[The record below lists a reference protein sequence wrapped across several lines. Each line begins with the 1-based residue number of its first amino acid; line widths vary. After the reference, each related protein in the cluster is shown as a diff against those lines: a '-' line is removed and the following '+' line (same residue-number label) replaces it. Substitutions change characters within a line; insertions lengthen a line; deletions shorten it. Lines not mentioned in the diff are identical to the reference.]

1 MSSISATN
9 CNKAGMAVML
19 IMLVSWMLP
28 AQAGRQRDD
37 RLQLAQWAN
46 GQYQGA
52 GNRKYADSAASNGQR
67 YPPRHNNSY
76 ENPGYSN
83 ERSDRR
89 NSNARGYDSRN
100 SSGSYSDGE
109 SVTEQRQYYNGKRA
123 PYASESRGNRRPS
136 DDRKPVTEQRQYQNG
151 KRAPYSPESRG
162 NRRPSGDREP
172 VTEQRQ
178 YQNGKR
184 APYSSESRG
193 NRRPSGDREPVAEQ
207 RQYQKGRRAP
217 YSSESQGKGR
227 SSDGH
232 TGRRRDASL
241 EDAVSRVRRQSD
253 ARVLSAE
260 TVRKNDR
267 EEHRVRIITDDGRVR
282 RYRMD
287 AETGDL
293 LPRKR

>member
-1 MSSISATN
+1 
-9 CNKAGMAVML
+9 MAVML

-123 PYASESRGNRRPS
+123 PYSPESRGNRRPS
-136 DDRKPVTEQRQYQNG
+136 GDRKPVTEQRQYQNG
-151 KRAPYSPESRG
+151 KP
-162 NRRPSGDREP
+162 
-172 VTEQRQ
+172 
-178 YQNGKR
+178 

-207 RQYQKGRRAP
+207 GQYQKGRRAP